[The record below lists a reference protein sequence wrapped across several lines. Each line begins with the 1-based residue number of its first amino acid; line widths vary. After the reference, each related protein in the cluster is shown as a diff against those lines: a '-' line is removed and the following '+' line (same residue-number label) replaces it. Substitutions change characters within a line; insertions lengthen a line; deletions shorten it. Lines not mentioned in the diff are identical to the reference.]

1 MARDLTFTYFQ
12 INFQSPA
19 KGKLYL
25 CQTKSTLVIRKG
37 ERFEFSDFSRKPG
50 IWNFSIIISNIQ
62 MEMRVCKV
70 GVGDLNLISAKICF
84 NIKMLFL
91 NISVSFFLTL
101 SGAVGKEPL
110 ETWPLT
116 DTPRSRFVTSK
127 NKQVAQNTN

>member
-1 MARDLTFTYFQ
+1 M
-12 INFQSPA
+12 
-19 KGKLYL
+19 
-25 CQTKSTLVIRKG
+25 IRKG

-50 IWNFSIIISNIQ
+50 NWNFSIIISNIQ

-127 NKQVAQNTN
+127 NKQMAQNTN